1 MKQLFLV
8 VAVVCGFLGW
18 WFQSYTIEESMLNGA
33 ISFRYRV
40 RRNWKGVRCHYGP
53 IRMFYRN
60 GTMGAESELFGAEV
74 GSVDLLTGDSPR
86 YWKDDGTSV
95 SFEEWFMFFSL
106 EYLPTQLTGES
117 LRTFDAL
124 EKASSDLDK

>member
-1 MKQLFLV
+1 
-8 VAVVCGFLGW
+8 
-18 WFQSYTIEESMLNGA
+18 
-33 ISFRYRV
+33 
-40 RRNWKGVRCHYGP
+40 
-53 IRMFYRN
+53 
-60 GTMGAESELFGAEV
+60 MGAESELFGAEV